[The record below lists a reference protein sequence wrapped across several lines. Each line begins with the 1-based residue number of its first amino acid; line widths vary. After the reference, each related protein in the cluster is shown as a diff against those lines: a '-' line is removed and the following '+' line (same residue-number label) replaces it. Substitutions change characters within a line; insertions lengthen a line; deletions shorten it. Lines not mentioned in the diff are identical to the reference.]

1 MNEIKQITKPTTK
14 IIAGAYKGKVLSLP
28 SLDVTRSS
36 KAVLKESV
44 FNVLQFDIIDKIFIE
59 SFAGSGSIGLEAIS
73 RGAKRAYFI
82 ELDKKSYSILVK
94 NCKSINIEK
103 CQTIQGNAFVQTP
116 LILEFLKNSNETFD
130 LIFIDADKEN
140 YPEYLQLVKPR
151 MKSGSVLMIDNVL
164 WYGKVL
170 DEKGNKQTEQIKLVN
185 KLVAEDADFENVI
198 LPLRDGIHL
207 VRKK

>member
-1 MNEIKQITKPTTK
+1 MNEIKPITKPTTK
-14 IIAGAYKGKVLSLP
+14 IIAGAYKGKVLNVP

-116 LILEFLKNSNETFD
+116 LILEFLKNS
-130 LIFIDADKEN
+130 KE
-140 YPEYLQLVKPR
+140 E
-151 MKSGSVLMIDNVL
+151 
-164 WYGKVL
+164 
-170 DEKGNKQTEQIKLVN
+170 
-185 KLVAEDADFENVI
+185 VI
-198 LPLRDGIHL
+198 LYVDPPFDFREGMEDIYDKSFRMIENIENSNIFKIIIEHESKLEVPKILGKFSL
-207 VRKK
+207 EKTRKFGKSSLSYFSYKD

>member
-14 IIAGAYKGKVLSLP
+14 IIAGAYKGKVLNLP

-116 LILEFLKNSNETFD
+116 LILEFLKNSKEEIILYVDPPFD
-130 LIFIDADKEN
+130 FREGMEDIYDKSFRMIENIENNNIFKIIIEHESKLEV
-140 YPEYLQLVKPR
+140 PKILGKFSLEKTR
-151 MKSGSVLMIDNVL
+151 KFGKSSLSYFSYKD
-164 WYGKVL
+164 
-170 DEKGNKQTEQIKLVN
+170 
-185 KLVAEDADFENVI
+185 
-198 LPLRDGIHL
+198 
-207 VRKK
+207 

>member
-116 LILEFLKNSNETFD
+116 LILDFLKNS
-130 LIFIDADKEN
+130 KE
-140 YPEYLQLVKPR
+140 E
-151 MKSGSVLMIDNVL
+151 
-164 WYGKVL
+164 
-170 DEKGNKQTEQIKLVN
+170 
-185 KLVAEDADFENVI
+185 VI
-198 LPLRDGIHL
+198 LYVDPPFDFREGMEDIYDKSFRMIEAIENNNIFKIIIEHESKLEIPKILGKFSL
-207 VRKK
+207 EKTRKFGKSSLSYFSYKD

>member
-1 MNEIKQITKPTTK
+1 MKEAKPTTK
-14 IIAGAYKGKVLSLP
+14 IIAGAYKGKILDLP

-82 ELDKKSYSILVK
+82 ELDKNSYSILLR
-94 NCKSINIEK
+94 NCKKVDIEK

-116 LILEFLKNSNETFD
+116 LILDFLKNSKDEIVLYVDPPFD
-130 LIFIDADKEN
+130 YRDGMNDIYDKSFRMIENIESNNIFKIIIEHESKLEV
-140 YPEYLQLVKPR
+140 P
-151 MKSGSVLMIDNVL
+151 
-164 WYGKVL
+164 KVL
-170 DEKGNKQTEQIKLVN
+170 GKFSLEKT
-185 KLVAEDADFENVI
+185 
-198 LPLRDGIHL
+198 
-207 VRKK
+207 RKFGKSSLSYYSYII

>member
-14 IIAGAYKGKVLSLP
+14 IIAGAYKGKVLNLP

-82 ELDKKSYSILVK
+82 ELDKKSYSILLK

-116 LILEFLKNSNETFD
+116 LILDFLKNSKEEIVLYVDPPFD
-130 LIFIDADKEN
+130 FREGMEDIYDKSFRMIENIENSNIFKIIIEHESKLEVPKILGK
-140 YPEYLQLVKPR
+140 YSLEKTR
-151 MKSGSVLMIDNVL
+151 KFGKSSLS
-164 WYGKVL
+164 YFSYK
-170 DEKGNKQTEQIKLVN
+170 
-185 KLVAEDADFENVI
+185 A
-198 LPLRDGIHL
+198 
-207 VRKK
+207 